1 MKQIISG
8 VLAMAA
14 VVAFAPPVVAHE
26 VTYRG
31 TVVSQETGRYA
42 QPSGGVREVRE
53 LHVTVV
59 DAKTKKPS
67 NRVFVI
73 VDATKSCAARRPSC
87 SPMRPSRRASRSPS
101 PSTTTSLA
109 TRPSGSVSS
118 SARKPGSPLK
128 LSFATVTL
136 VDNGRHCGGEEELV
150 RY

>member
-8 VLAMAA
+8 VLAMAM
-14 VVAFAPPVVAHE
+14 VVAFAPLVVAHE

-42 QPSGGVREVRE
+42 QASGGVREVRE

-73 VDATKSCAARRPSC
+73 VDGTKILRGKAPV
-87 SPMRPSRRASRSPS
+87 
-101 PSTTTSLA
+101 TLA
-109 TRPSGSVSS
+109 NAGIQKGESV
-118 SARKPGSPLK
+118 AVTIDHDKPGDEAIRISLEQRP
-128 LSFATVTL
+128 
-136 VDNGRHCGGEEELV
+136 
-150 RY
+150 